1 MSSMFVFD
9 RLLSSILG
17 LQPRDMVAMLVVNT
31 ANIIS
36 KNFHENGVNFP

>member
-1 MSSMFVFD
+1 MSAMFVFD

-31 ANIIS
+31 IQLTPDYSNS
-36 KNFHENGVNFP
+36 R

>member
-17 LQPRDMVAMLVVNT
+17 LQARDMVAMLVVNT
-31 ANIIS
+31 IQLTPDYSNS
-36 KNFHENGVNFP
+36 R